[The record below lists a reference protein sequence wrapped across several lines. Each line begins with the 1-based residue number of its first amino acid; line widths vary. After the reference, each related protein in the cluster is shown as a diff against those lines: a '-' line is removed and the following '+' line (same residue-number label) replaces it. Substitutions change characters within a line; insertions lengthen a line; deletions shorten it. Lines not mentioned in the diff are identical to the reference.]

1 MRKTRRKARR
11 VSNMNTFHDLYVLFL
26 ANRDRELE
34 FVKNFP
40 PTYTSVFPHG
50 SGDGV
55 ITESSDYSVK
65 LYGEKDTTILLGGSF
80 SQFLHGCFTNVDHRM
95 YYFVTEIHKP
105 VRLEFMWVGLEVISR
120 RGGEVWLM
128 LVR

>member
-11 VSNMNTFHDLYVLFL
+11 VSDMNTFHDSSVQFL
-26 ANRDRELE
+26 ANRDRGFE

-50 SGDGV
+50 SGDSV
-55 ITESSDYSVK
+55 IGESSDYSVK
-65 LYGEKDTTILLGGSF
+65 LYGGEDTTILLGGSF
-80 SQFLHGCFTNVDHRM
+80 SQFLNGCFTNVDHRM
-95 YYFVTEIHKP
+95 HYFVNLIHNP
-105 VRLEFMWVGLEVISR
+105 MRLEFMWVSLEVISR
-120 RGGEVWLM
+120 RGGEAWLM

>member
-40 PTYTSVFPHG
+40 PTYTSVFSHG
-50 SGDGV
+50 SDDTV

-65 LYGEKDTTILLGGSF
+65 VHGEKERGISPGEVFHKLRTVALRTWTIECITLL
-80 SQFLHGCFTNVDHRM
+80 LRFTNQCVWNPCGWVWKLFHEG
-95 YYFVTEIHKP
+95 V
-105 VRLEFMWVGLEVISR
+105 VRYG
-120 RGGEVWLM
+120 
-128 LVR
+128 